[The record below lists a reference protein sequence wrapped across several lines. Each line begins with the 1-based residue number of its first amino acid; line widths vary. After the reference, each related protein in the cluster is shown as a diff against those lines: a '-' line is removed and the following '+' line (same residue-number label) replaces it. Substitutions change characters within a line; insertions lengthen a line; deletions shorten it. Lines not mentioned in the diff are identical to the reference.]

1 MIDNSPKF
9 RVKRGFGLTM
19 MLVLLTFAALP
30 TVWVLILSFRA
41 PIAIFEPIWES
52 PFALTLENFFKIT
65 RSNFPSA
72 LLNSFI
78 TAGLST
84 VFAMIVGV
92 PAGFALAKSRV
103 SGKFIASWIL
113 LLLRMAPPV
122 GFVIPLFLLYVNAG
136 LIDTYTGLV
145 FAYMTLTLPLVT
157 WSMWNSFAQVPD
169 ELIEAAIMD
178 DASLTKAFLLIALP
192 AARPGAVAA
201 AILAFLVAWND
212 FFYALIITRSNT
224 ATAPVAVMNFISY
237 DSVDWASIAVASI
250 ALTLPILPL
259 MAIANRYIVQSLSGA
274 VKG

>member
-1 MIDNSPKF
+1 VIDRSPAYRIKHW
-9 RVKRGFGLTM
+9 FGVTL
-19 MLVLLTFAALP
+19 MLVLLAFAALP
-30 TVWVLILSFRA
+30 TLWALLLSVRA
-41 PIAIFEPIWES
+41 PDSIFEPIWQS
-52 PFALTLENFFKIT
+52 PLAVTLDNFFKIT
-65 RSNFPSA
+65 RSDFPGA

-78 TAGLST
+78 TAGTST
-84 VFAMIVGV
+84 FLAMLVGV

-103 SGKFIASWIL
+103 SGKFVASWVL

-122 GFVIPLFLLYVNAG
+122 GFVIPLFLAYVHAG
-136 LIDTYTGLV
+136 LIDTYTGLI
-145 FAYMTLTLPLVT
+145 FAYMTLTLPLIV

-178 DASLTKAFLLIALP
+178 GASLTKAFLLVALP

-201 AILAFLVAWND
+201 AILGFLVAWND
-212 FFYALIITRSNT
+212 FFYALIITRSGT
-224 ATAPVAVMNFISY
+224 TTAPVAVMNFISY

>member
-1 MIDNSPKF
+1 MIDNSTEF

-19 MLVLLTFAALP
+19 MLVLLTFAAIP
-30 TVWVLILSFRA
+30 TIWVLILSLREQ
-41 PIAIFEPIWES
+41 IAIFEPIWES
-52 PFALTLENFFKIT
+52 PTALTLDNFRKIT
-65 RSNFPSA
+65 RSDFPSA

-84 VFAMIVGV
+84 AFAMVVGV
-92 PAGFALAKSRV
+92 PAGFALAKARL
-103 SGKFIASWIL
+103 SGKFVASWVL

-136 LIDTYTGLV
+136 LIDTYIGLV

-178 DASLTKAFLLIALP
+178 DASLFKAFFLIALP

-212 FFYALIITRSNT
+212 FFYALIITRSGT
-224 ATAPVAVMNFISY
+224 STAPVAVMNFISY

-259 MAIANRYIVQSLSGA
+259 MAIANRYIVQSMSGA